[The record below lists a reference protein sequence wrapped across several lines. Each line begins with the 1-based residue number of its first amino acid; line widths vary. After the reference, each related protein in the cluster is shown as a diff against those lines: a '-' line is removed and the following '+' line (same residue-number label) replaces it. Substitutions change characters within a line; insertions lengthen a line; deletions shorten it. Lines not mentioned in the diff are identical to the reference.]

1 MNEGPYRGYMSQ
13 AILRFYAEL
22 VDFVG
27 DSRRETT
34 RTFDVPGSVKDLI
47 ESSGVPHTEVDLVL
61 VNGES
66 VDLSHR
72 IQHGDRVSVYPVFE
86 AFDVGDVTRVRSR
99 PLRVTRFVLDV
110 HLGRLARY
118 LRLLG
123 FDTDYATER
132 DDPDLVEISVDEKRI
147 LLTRDVELLK
157 HSDVTHGA
165 YVRSTDPSQQL
176 VEIVRRFQL
185 RDSIRPFSRCMACN
199 GVLRE
204 GVTDPERVPPDVRRQ
219 HDRFSSCPNCE
230 RVFWRGGHATKLDE
244 LVEVAREA

>member
-1 MNEGPYRGYMSQ
+1 MGQ
-13 AILRFYAEL
+13 ATLRFYAEL

-27 DSRRETT
+27 DPRRETT

-47 ESSGVPHTEVDLVL
+47 ESCGVPHTEVDLVL

-66 VDLSHR
+66 VGLSHR
-72 IQHGDRVSVYPVFE
+72 IQDGDRVSVYPVFE

-99 PLRVTRFVLDV
+99 PLRATRFVLDV

-123 FDTDYATER
+123 FDTDYATDR
-132 DDPDLVEISVDEKRI
+132 DDPELVEISVDQKRI

-157 HSDVTHGA
+157 HSHVTHGA
-165 YVRSTDPSQQL
+165 FVRSTDPSEQL

-185 RDSIRPFSRCMACN
+185 RGSIRPFSRCMACN

-204 GVTDPERVPPDVRRQ
+204 GVVDPERVPPDVHRR
-219 HDRFSSCPNCE
+219 HDRFLSCPSCE
-230 RVFWRGGHATKLDE
+230 RVYWRGGHATRLDE
-244 LVEVAREA
+244 LVEAAREA

>member
-1 MNEGPYRGYMSQ
+1 MGQ
-13 AILRFYAEL
+13 ATLRFYAEL

-47 ESSGVPHTEVDLVL
+47 ESCGVPHTEVDLVL

-72 IQHGDRVSVYPVFE
+72 IQDGDRVSVYPVFE
-86 AFDVGDVTRVRSR
+86 AFDVGEVTRVRSR

-123 FDTDYATER
+123 FDTDYATDR
-132 DDPDLVEISVDEKRI
+132 DDPELVEISVNQKRI

-165 YVRSTDPSQQL
+165 FVHSTDPSEQL
-176 VEIVRRFQL
+176 VEVVRRFQL
-185 RDSIRPFSRCMACN
+185 RGSIRPFSRCMACN
-199 GVLRE
+199 GALAE
-204 GVTDPERVPPDVRRQ
+204 GVADPERVPADVRRR
-219 HDRFSSCPNCE
+219 HDRFLSCTSCG
-230 RVFWRGGHATKLDE
+230 RVYWRGGHATRLDE
-244 LVEVAREA
+244 LVEAAREV